1 MRCGSLRKW
10 RGGRRCVTM
19 TDCSV
24 RLGSEALLGQLLP
37 RAQSDIEVS
46 QSAANDAARLHAGYV
61 CREIQAPG
69 WERHERMSLLCG
81 AMGSPS
87 GGRLRRLRG
96 RMDAAVRRD
105 AENTS
110 RSVARIKRA
119 SAQRVARAA
128 YERLSWI

>member
-46 QSAANDAARLHAGYV
+46 QSAANDAASV
-61 CREIQAPG
+61 CREVLQVVAGVIAYVL
-69 WERHERMSLLCG
+69 E
-81 AMGSPS
+81 AIGSS
-87 GGRLRRLRG
+87 
-96 RMDAAVRRD
+96 
-105 AENTS
+105 
-110 RSVARIKRA
+110 
-119 SAQRVARAA
+119 
-128 YERLSWI
+128 